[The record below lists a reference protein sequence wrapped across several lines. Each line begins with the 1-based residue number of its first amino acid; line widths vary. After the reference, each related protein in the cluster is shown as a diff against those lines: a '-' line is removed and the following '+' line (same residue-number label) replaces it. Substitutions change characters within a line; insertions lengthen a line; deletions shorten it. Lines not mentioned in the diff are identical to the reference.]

1 MLYEVVGYIATL
13 IESWLLFL
21 FLDVCL
27 GRQERP
33 KYIYYGALFVDFLII
48 VGAGNIA
55 QVIGLAFI
63 ISTVYEMIACSYI
76 FEGKTRVKIF
86 LVVLYNILLVIVDNL
101 VYILTLGILK
111 VDFSVIYYMNMINT
125 ILTVISKTLLC
136 VIIFSVSA
144 FWKRDREK
152 IPLKNMLLFYAM
164 PIISV
169 CLLLFLF
176 DYSLNVALD
185 PKRIILLYFT
195 VLGLLIINIFLLF
208 IYNKLDESEQVK
220 YKVLLMEQQVK
231 LQGQYFCEL
240 KQSYTRANKLY
251 HDFKNH
257 LLVLSSLTEQNK
269 IQDLKQY
276 LKLLEV
282 ELKENVVIAKTN
294 NPVVDAILHEK
305 KYIATKKKIP
315 VSIMTENFEE
325 GILNPL
331 YLCTLLG
338 NAFDNAI
345 EECERLISEG
355 RNDVYINIKI
365 YKKIDLIFSITN
377 SSRKPQYENGKIKT
391 CKKDAK
397 NHGFGLNNMEY
408 VVKKMNGSSTYGFE
422 NNTFT
427 FVAQIPLKGNENY
440 ISGRKF
446 YN

>member
-1 MLYEVVGYIATL
+1 VLRTQKGVGMLYQIVSYVATL

-33 KYIYYGALFVDFLII
+33 KYIYYGALLVDFLIVAGI
-48 VGAGNIA
+48 GNIA
-55 QVIGLAFI
+55 QIIGIAFL
-63 ISTVYEMIACSYI
+63 ISTIYETIAANFI
-76 FEGKTRVKIF
+76 FEGKTRVKVF

-111 VDFSVIYYMNMINT
+111 VDFTVIYDMNIINT

-136 VIIFSVSA
+136 AIIFSLSTL
-144 FWKRDREK
+144 WKRNREK
-152 IPLKNMLLFYAM
+152 IPLKNMLILYAL

-176 DYSLNVALD
+176 DYSLNVTLD
-185 PKRIILLYFT
+185 SKRIILLYFT

-220 YKVLLMEQQVK
+220 YKVLLMEQQIK
-231 LQGQYFCEL
+231 LQGQYFSEL

-269 IQDLKQY
+269 IKDLKQY
-276 LKLLEV
+276 LQLLEV
-282 ELKENVVIAKTN
+282 ELNKNVVISKTN

-305 KYIATKKKIP
+305 KYIATKMKIP
-315 VSIMTENFEE
+315 VSIMAEDFEE

-331 YLCTLLG
+331 HLCTLLG

-355 RNDVYINIKI
+355 SYNVYINIKI

-377 SSRKPQYENGKIKT
+377 SSHKPQYVNGKIKSS
-391 CKKDAK
+391 KPDAR
-397 NHGFGLNNMEY
+397 NHGYGLNNMVY
-408 VVKKMNGSSTYGFE
+408 VVKKMNGSSTFGFE
-422 NNTFT
+422 NNAFT
-427 FVAQIPLKGNENY
+427 FVARIPLK
-440 ISGRKF
+440 
-446 YN
+446 